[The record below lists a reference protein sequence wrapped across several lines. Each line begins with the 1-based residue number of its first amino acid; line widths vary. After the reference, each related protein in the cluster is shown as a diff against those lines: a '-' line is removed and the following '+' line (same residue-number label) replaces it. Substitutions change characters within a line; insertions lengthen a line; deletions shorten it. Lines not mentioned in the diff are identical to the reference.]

1 MLRATTAATT
11 NEGVM
16 NNNFMDRVNAIM
28 QQNQMSQNMMAAP
41 QPQPSYP
48 DAGIGALDNVVSGV
62 PRQAELMNQPH
73 MLAYINPQE
82 EQMLRDAGGA
92 GIAGP
97 DGIPVYG
104 WFSDTMSEIT
114 SGGRATTET
123 YNRDAYNDRYTDPY
137 EEMARNP
144 QGYADPNYGNGR
156 RIDRNA
162 LDGGE
167 LRALER
173 RERAARTA
181 VSDAAYT
188 APVRS
193 EVSATPT
200 TNYIGMSTLELLRQL
215 NSPPQPRANAFAP
228 TVRPQLRPEVLDT
241 PTTNYQGN
249 SIGGDDD
256 NIVAASLSTQGSTAP
271 PAPAVVTP
279 PAPTVEEPIGAL
291 PSGTSGSGSGNSFR
305 ETLANTFTPF
315 DGASYQ
321 NGRLV
326 DDRTGEPLEAN
337 STSSAGR
344 TIRGTF
350 NDTSNDENEVPQSFI
365 DGLPSMVTN
374 PNIGNYDPSQLDD
387 KWGYT
392 RPDGTV
398 VTAAQDQMDG
408 GGKNFGGEVFGISG
422 GENVDLN
429 GDGYI
434 TKAEAQA
441 AGGLNEN
448 FVSSLSN
455 ASGATPLGSGLEPTG
470 IAGVLNTPVI
480 GGALTGGLSTLYTGA
495 RYLTDNFGYEG
506 RAESSKNQ
514 SMEDTLSGLEGQNRI
529 NAELNADR
537 ALLDYAADTS
547 NRRDGGGGGGGG
559 TDYGDRDG
567 DDRVNLGGPNAGPA
581 RSIYNRYYKGG
592 GGRFLPPWLQRYA
605 SGVNID
611 ELLTRQVI
619 DGVEYYITPEG
630 RQIEAQYLTG
640 AAVGAEQ
647 DI

>member
-1 MLRATTAATT
+1 
-11 NEGVM
+11 M

-41 QPQPSYP
+41 QPQPSYR
-48 DAGIGALDNVVSGV
+48 DAGIGELDNVVSGV

-104 WFSDTMSEIT
+104 WFSDTISEIT
-114 SGGRATTET
+114 SGGRETTET
-123 YNRDAYNDRYTDPY
+123 YNRDAYNERYTDPY

-144 QGYADPNYGNGR
+144 QNYADPNYGG
-156 RIDRNA
+156 
-162 LDGGE
+162 
-167 LRALER
+167 
-173 RERAARTA
+173 
-181 VSDAAYT
+181 
-188 APVRS
+188 
-193 EVSATPT
+193 
-200 TNYIGMSTLELLRQL
+200 
-215 NSPPQPRANAFAP
+215 
-228 TVRPQLRPEVLDT
+228 
-241 PTTNYQGN
+241 
-249 SIGGDDD
+249 GGDDD
-256 NIVAASLSTQGSTAP
+256 NIVAAP

-291 PSGTSGSGSGNSFR
+291 PSGSGSGSGNSFR
-305 ETLANTFTPF
+305 ETLANSFTPF

-337 STSSAGR
+337 SNSSAGR

-365 DGLPSMVTN
+365 DGLPSIVTN
-374 PNIGNYDPSQLDD
+374 PNIGNYDPSQTDD
-387 KWGYT
+387 KWGY
-392 RPDGTV
+392 RRSDGKGGFIT
-398 VTAAQDQMDG
+398 VTAAQDKMDG

-422 GENVDLN
+422 GINVDLN

-455 ASGATPLGSGLEPTG
+455 ASGATPLGSGLDPTG
-470 IAGVLNTPVI
+470 IAGVLNRPVI
-480 GGALTGGLSTLYTGA
+480 GGLLTGGLSTLYTGA
-495 RYLTDNFGYEG
+495 RDLTDKFNYAG
-506 RAESSKNQ
+506 RPESSMNQ
-514 SMEDTLSGLEGQNRI
+514 SMEDTLSGLEGQNRE
-529 NAELNADR
+529 NAILNADR

-547 NRRDGGGGGGGG
+547 NRRDGGGGGDGGN
-559 TDYGDRDG
+559 RD
-567 DDRVNLGGPNAGPA
+567 NLSGPNAGPA

-605 SGVNID
+605 SGGKFD
-611 ELLTRQVI
+611 ELLTKQVI
-619 DGVEYYITPEG
+619 DGVEYYVTPEG
-630 RQIEAQYLTG
+630 KQIEAQDLTG

>member
-1 MLRATTAATT
+1 MKLL
-11 NEGVM
+11 
-16 NNNFMDRVNAIM
+16 DL
-28 QQNQMSQNMMAAP
+28 
-41 QPQPSYP
+41 
-48 DAGIGALDNVVSGV
+48 IGLN
-62 PRQAELMNQPH
+62 PIKPLI
-73 MLAYINPQE
+73 AY
-82 EQMLRDAGGA
+82 GG
-92 GIAGP
+92 
-97 DGIPVYG
+97 DG
-104 WFSDTMSEIT
+104 
-114 SGGRATTET
+114 GGGGGGGG
-123 YNRDAYNDRYTDPY
+123 DDDDRYIDPY
-137 EEMARNP
+137 EEMDRNP
-144 QGYADPNYGNGR
+144 QNYADPNYGGGG
-156 RIDRNA
+156 
-162 LDGGE
+162 DGPEYG
-167 LRALER
+167 
-173 RERAARTA
+173 TP
-181 VSDAAYT
+181 
-188 APVRS
+188 APVIVP
-193 EVSATPT
+193 EVYVPPAVVTPT
-200 TNYIGMSTLELLRQL
+200 T
-215 NSPPQPRANAFAP
+215 P

-249 SIGGDDD
+249 NLGGGGGGG
-256 NIVAASLSTQGSTAP
+256 NNLVGTPVGFSTRESTAP
-271 PAPAVVTP
+271 VT
-279 PAPTVEEPIGAL
+279 TTGEPIGAL
-291 PSGTSGSGSGNSFR
+291 PSGSGSGSGNSFR

-326 DDRTGEPLEAN
+326 DDRTGEFL
-337 STSSAGR
+337 SAGGETFSGR

-350 NDTSNDENEVPQSFI
+350 NDPSNDKNPVPQSFI
-365 DGLPSMVTN
+365 DGLSLPVTN
-374 PNIGNYDPSQLDD
+374 PNIGSQTKFVDPDTKKVTYQNRYDPSQLDD

-398 VTAAQDQMDG
+398 VTAAQDIMDG

-422 GENVDLN
+422 GINADLN
-429 GDGYI
+429 GDGYV

-455 ASGATPLGSGLEPTG
+455 ASGATPLGSGLDPTG

-506 RAESSKNQ
+506 RPESSMNQ
-514 SMEDTLSGLEGQNRI
+514 SMEDTLSGLEGQNRE
-529 NAELNADR
+529 NAILNSTIE
-537 ALLDYAADTS
+537 AAQAAAQS
-547 NRRDGGGGGGGG
+547 NQNTTGGGGGGGG
-559 TDYGDRDG
+559 GGNQGDGSNRD
-567 DDRVNLGGPNAGPA
+567 NLGGPNAGPA

>member
-1 MLRATTAATT
+1 
-11 NEGVM
+11 M

-48 DAGIGALDNVVSGV
+48 DAGIGELDNVVSGV

-104 WFSDTMSEIT
+104 WFSDTISEIS

-123 YNRDAYNDRYTDPY
+123 YNSNEYNDRYTDPY
-137 EEMARNP
+137 EE
-144 QGYADPNYGNGR
+144 YAGDNYG
-156 RIDRNA
+156 
-162 LDGGE
+162 GGGDDYNRSPDPVVVPE
-167 LRALER
+167 VYVPP
-173 RERAARTA
+173 A
-181 VSDAAYT
+181 VVTS
-188 APVRS
+188 
-193 EVSATPT
+193 PT
-200 TNYIGMSTLELLRQL
+200 
-215 NSPPQPRANAFAP
+215 P

-241 PTTNYQGN
+241 PTTDYQGN
-249 SIGGDDD
+249 STGGDDD
-256 NIVAASLSTQGSTAP
+256 NIVAAP

-279 PAPTVEEPIGAL
+279 VTATGEPIGAL
-291 PSGTSGSGSGNSFR
+291 PSGSGSGSGNSFR

-326 DDRTGEPLEAN
+326 DDRTGEIL
-337 STSSAGR
+337 SAGSE
-344 TIRGTF
+344 TFSGNIISGRGNT
-350 NDTSNDENEVPQSFI
+350 TSNDKNTVPPSFY
-365 DGLPSMVTN
+365 DGLPSIVTN
-374 PNIGNYDPSQLDD
+374 PNIDIGNYDPSQLDD

-392 RPDGTV
+392 RPDGKGGFIT

-422 GENVDLN
+422 GINADLN

-448 FVSSLSN
+448 FVSTLSN
-455 ASGATPLGSGLEPTG
+455 ASGATPLGSGLDPTG
-470 IAGVLNTPVI
+470 LASVAGL
-480 GGALTGGLSTLYTGA
+480 GLTGMAYQGVKN
-495 RYLTDNFGYEG
+495 LTNNFGYAG
-506 RAESSKNQ
+506 RPESSKNQ
-514 SMEDTLSGLEGQNRI
+514 SMEDILSGLEGQNRI
-529 NAELNADR
+529 NAGLNADR

-547 NRRDGGGGGGGG
+547 NRYDGGGGGNQG
-559 TDYGDRDG
+559 DG
-567 DDRVNLGGPNAGPA
+567 DDRGNIGGPNEGPA

-611 ELLTRQVI
+611 ELLTKQVI

>member
-104 WFSDTMSEIT
+104 WLSDTMSEIT
-114 SGGRATTET
+114 SLGRETTET
-123 YNRDAYNDRYTDPY
+123 YNRDAYNERYTDPY

-144 QGYADPNYGNGR
+144 QNYADPNYGNGR

-162 LDGGE
+162 LDGQE
-167 LRALER
+167 LRDLER
-173 RERAARTA
+173 REAAARTR
-181 VSDAAYT
+181 AA
-188 APVRS
+188 AP
-193 EVSATPT
+193 
-200 TNYIGMSTLELLRQL
+200 
-215 NSPPQPRANAFAP
+215 
-228 TVRPQLRPEVLDT
+228 VRPQLRPEVLEA
-241 PTTNYQGN
+241 PTTNYQGMGLLELLRHLN
-249 SIGGDDD
+249 S
-256 NIVAASLSTQGSTAP
+256 P

-279 PAPTVEEPIGAL
+279 PAPTVRPQLRPADLDTPTTDYEGTSIGGDDDNIVAAPPAPAVEEPIGAL
-291 PSGTSGSGSGNSFR
+291 NSFK

-315 DGASYQ
+315 DGKSYQ
-321 NGRLV
+321 NGVLV
-326 DDRTGEPLEAN
+326 DERTGNRL
-337 STSSAGR
+337 SG
-344 TIRGTF
+344 GTF

-374 PNIGNYDPSQLDD
+374 PNIGTDNYDPSQTDD

-398 VTAAQDQMDG
+398 VTAAQDMIDG

-422 GENVDLN
+422 GMNADLN
-429 GDGYI
+429 GDGYV
-434 TKAEAQA
+434 TKAEGQA

-448 FVSSLSN
+448 FVSTLSN

-495 RYLTDNFGYEG
+495 RYLTDNFGYAG
-506 RAESSKNQ
+506 RPESSENQ

-559 TDYGDRDG
+559 GG
-567 DDRVNLGGPNAGPA
+567 NQGGGGGNLGGPNAGPA

-611 ELLTRQVI
+611 ELLTKQVI